1 MSESSS
7 LIDSLYDE
15 RKIQR
20 IDLFTIEIE
29 VRGISFISSGKSQ
42 IIYLLF
48 MDICRS
54 HYLESSQPLFGFF
67 DRLSRDGLNTF
78 PIVSID
84 SISGNSS

>member
-29 VRGISFISSGKSQ
+29 VRDISFISSGKSQ
-42 IIYLLF
+42 IIYLLS
-48 MDICRS
+48 MNICRS
-54 HYLESSQPLFGFF
+54 HYLESPQS
-67 DRLSRDGLNTF
+67 LSLDSL
-78 PIVSID
+78 ID
-84 SISGNSS
+84 SAEMA